1 MGSWSSLA
9 LALVLRAS
17 VNPRI
22 ALDLVALAWSMR
34 RRSWYRVAPYLPI
47 PPAEYVRWRMYTA
60 YGDEAA
66 VPPVRDVLR
75 FARWRRELFRR

>member
-9 LALVLRAS
+9 LALVLRAAF
-17 VNPRI
+17 NPRV
-22 ALDLVALAWSMR
+22 ALDLLALAWSMR
-34 RRSWYRVAPYLPI
+34 RRSWYRVAPFLPV
-47 PPAEYVRWRMYTA
+47 PPAEYVRWRMSTA

-66 VPPVRDVLR
+66 VPPLHDVLR